1 MAKFDKAL
9 IKQKSNSKVEKAFM
23 NSKKFKLKD
32 GFDAQA
38 TLYIPRAASNKPM
51 PNICMTISVGDD
63 QLRVIATSPE
73 EIQEFCANLWQYAEE
88 SKEVVNKILSEQRK
102 QWIEHQTKLAQSY
115 GIDADDA
122 KEHYAK
128 IVSIKTA

>member
-51 PNICMTISVGDD
+51 PNLCMTISVGDD

-88 SKEVVNKILSEQRK
+88 SKEMATKVLAKERK
-102 QWIEHQTKLAQSY
+102 QWIEHQTKLAESM
-115 GIDADDA
+115 GIDTNDA